1 MRYQALALAAAML
14 VGSSA
19 VSAAEPVTGS
29 FASSS
34 KSSYYLFDVDF
45 AGTFTGFVFSETDKP
60 IAYDITTVMV
70 NGILLD
76 DLLPA
81 GADYYSFT
89 MDVLPGTMSIYVSGL
104 SIGGGSFGGS
114 YSITPVPEAGS
125 VAMALAGAGVIG
137 AAAVARRRKA
147 A

>member
-19 VSAAEPVTGS
+19 ASAAEPVVGS

-45 AGTFTGFVFSETDKP
+45 AGTFTGFVFAETDKP

-89 MDVLPGTMSIYVSGL
+89 MDVLPGTMSIYVAGKSF
-104 SIGGGSFGGS
+104 GGGSFGGS

-137 AAAVARRRKA
+137 VAAVARRRKA